1 MRVLIWHWGR
11 RGGGPLF
18 AACLAEAINAL
29 PGQQAILSL
38 AAGAEILHQPNPLA
52 CIWPEPTYNGTAGY
66 LLKRALSP
74 ALTSRTLGKLQELQP
89 DFAICA
95 MPALLDG
102 RMLAGLKRARIP
114 YAVIVHDAAA
124 HPGDAISF
132 TMLDQRRLL
141 RGAAALVTLSAHV
154 ANDLAALNL
163 PAPMIRLW
171 HPAFAFGPPAPAPLT
186 HGGKP
191 RLLFF
196 GRLLAY
202 KGIDLLA
209 ASLARLGPDLPFDLR
224 ICGDGPPSP
233 ALAALSARPGVTLE
247 RRWIAEAEL
256 SGLLAWSDGLILPY
270 REASQSGVAAAA
282 LAAGRY
288 VLATKVGGLAELA
301 GKPGV
306 TLCPPSAEGIA
317 AGFASMFAAP
327 PPPPVDAAADWRVM
341 ATRLLA
347 ALPCVSAN

>member
-1 MRVLIWHWGR
+1 MKLLVWHWGR

-18 AACLAEAINAL
+18 AARLAEAVNDL
-29 PGQQAILSL
+29 PGQHAVLSL
-38 AAGAEILHQPNPLA
+38 AAGAEILHQPNPPPCL
-52 CIWPEPTYNGTAGY
+52 WPEPTYNGTGGY

-74 ALTSRTLGKLQELQP
+74 ALTGRTFRKLQTLQP
-89 DFAICA
+89 DMAICA

-102 RMLAGLKRARIP
+102 RILAGLKRARIP

-124 HPGDAISF
+124 HPGDALSF
-132 TMLDQRRLL
+132 AMLDQRRLL
-141 RGAAALVTLSAHV
+141 RGAAALVTLSEHV
-154 ANDLAALNL
+154 ANDLAALNI
-163 PAPMIRLW
+163 PAPIIRLW
-171 HPAFAFGPPAPAPLT
+171 HPAFAFGPPAAPPLA

-209 ASLARLGPDLPFDLR
+209 AALTRFGPDLPFDLR

-233 ALAALSARPGVTLE
+233 ALAALAARPGVTLE

-256 SGLLAWSDGLILPY
+256 PGLLAWSDGLILPY

-282 LAAGRY
+282 FAAGRY
-288 VLATKVGGLAELA
+288 VLATRVGGLAELT

-317 AGFASMFAAP
+317 AGFTSMFSGP
-327 PPPPVDAAADWRVM
+327 PPPLVDAAADWRLM
-341 ATRLLA
+341 ASRLLA
-347 ALPCVSAN
+347 ALSSVSAN